1 MLFLIR
7 KGQRICLRLTP
18 GVETP
23 GCTVKEIGETV
34 VAATAVMTD
43 ATHLPVISVMTGAA
57 NVETGRGTTADEKT
71 ERRVTAMETGNE
83 NAAKNAGSLRRKM
96 FPRGQQ
102 WSWTT
107 LRATA
112 RLVAHATNAGGQ
124 GT

>member
-83 NAAKNAGSLRRKM
+83 NENAGSLRREM
-96 FPRGQQ
+96 FPRDQR

-107 LRATA
+107 PRARA
-112 RLVAHATNAGGQ
+112 RLVAHATNAGNQ
-124 GT
+124 DT